1 MTSTEMLDLD
11 AKNALW
17 AGDTG
22 TLRLETRRA
31 LTKLLIGP
39 TLDGRRDAELWA
51 VMEREEALV
60 RSRLNDLFLRLVI
73 DRDQKVAFVAEIDED
88 ELVFP
93 KLIRKKPMTNIETY
107 LFFYLTTEL
116 HAAESREER
125 AVVTRE
131 DIEERLLDLG
141 AGTNDEVVFQKRI
154 NAAIAKAEEF
164 GVLRSLSKES
174 DSYEISPVLK
184 LLMTVDVIK
193 KMKGFYE
200 KEQAAEAMAAAAT
213 REEVNADV

>member
-1 MTSTEMLDLD
+1 MTSTEMLDLEPQT
-11 AKNALW
+11 ALW
-17 AGDTG
+17 AGDSGKLTVD
-22 TLRLETRRA
+22 TRRT
-31 LTKLLIGP
+31 LVKLLVGP
-39 TLDGRRDAELWA
+39 VLDGRRDPQSWA
-51 VMEREEALV
+51 VLERDEALIT
-60 RSRLNDLFLRLVI
+60 SRLNDLFLRLVI
-73 DRDQKVAFVAEIDED
+73 DRDQQVAFVAEIDED

-125 AVVTRE
+125 AVVMRE

-141 AGTNDEVVFQKRI
+141 AKTNDEAGFMSRI
-154 NAAIAKAEEF
+154 NAALRKAEDF
-164 GVLRSLSKES
+164 GVLRLLSKES
-174 DSYEISPVLK
+174 GSYEISPVLK

-200 KEQAAEAMAAAAT
+200 KESAERTADN
-213 REEVNADV
+213 EERADV